1 MEGDGHPDSMVL
13 PLLVSLTETARLIC
27 FPYVPPVHVSR
38 KRDWRSRD
46 AHLNDKGGWRSWCT
60 EQRRRDVASCSIQK
74 NLEGL
79 IKERE
84 KGSESG
90 GVVMFI
96 LNVEC

>member
-46 AHLNDKGGWRSWCT
+46 AHLNDKGG
-60 EQRRRDVASCSIQK
+60 
-74 NLEGL
+74 
-79 IKERE
+79 
-84 KGSESG
+84 G
-90 GVVMFI
+90 GVGAQSRGGEMLQVVAYRKTQRD
-96 LNVEC
+96 L